1 MEKRRSGIAVGI
13 ALVLLGLWFLVVQF
27 VPFMR
32 GWFSWPMIL
41 VGVGLFL
48 GLIGI
53 TSGEAGMAIPACIVA
68 GIGGL
73 LLYQNKT
80 GNWES
85 WAYAWT
91 LIPGFVGVGTL
102 ISGVLGRDGEQV
114 KGGVWLLVIS
124 ALLYV
129 AFASFFGALGLL
141 GQYWPVLL
149 IVLGFVL
156 LVQGFVR
163 RK

>member
-1 MEKRRSGIAVGI
+1 MQARRSGVAVGI
-13 ALVLLGLWFLVVQF
+13 VLVLLGLWFLMVQF
-27 VPFMR
+27 VPFLQ
-32 GWFSWPMIL
+32 GWFSWPMI
-41 VGVGLFL
+41 VIGVGLLL

-53 TSGEAGMAIPACIVA
+53 TNGEAGMAVPACIVA

-73 LLYQNKT
+73 LLYQNRT

-85 WAYAWT
+85 WAYVWT
-91 LIPGFVGVGTL
+91 LIPGFVGVGTVIL
-102 ISGVLGRDGEQV
+102 GVLVRNGEQV

-156 LVQGFVR
+156 LIQGFVR

>member
-1 MEKRRSGIAVGI
+1 MEARRSGVAVGI
-13 ALVLLGLWFLVVQF
+13 VLVLLGLWFLVVQF
-27 VPFMR
+27 VPFLQ
-32 GWFSWPMIL
+32 GWFSWPMI
-41 VGVGLFL
+41 VIGVGLLL

-53 TSGEAGMAIPACIVA
+53 ANGEAGMAIPACIVA

-73 LLYQNKT
+73 LLYQNGT

-141 GQYWPVLL
+141 GRYWPVLL
-149 IVLGFVL
+149 ILLGFVL
-156 LVQGFVR
+156 LVQGFAR
-163 RK
+163 RR

>member
-1 MEKRRSGIAVGI
+1 MEARRSGVAVGI
-13 ALVLLGLWFLVVQF
+13 VLVLLGLWFLVVQF
-27 VPFMR
+27 VPFLQ
-32 GWFSWPMIL
+32 GWFSWPMI
-41 VGVGLFL
+41 VIGVGLLL

-53 TSGEAGMAIPACIVA
+53 ANGEVGMAIPACIVA

-73 LLYQNKT
+73 LLYQNTT

-85 WAYAWT
+85 WAYVWT
-91 LIPGFVGVGTL
+91 LIPGFVGGGTL
-102 ISGVLGRDGEQV
+102 ISGVLSRDGEQV

-141 GQYWPVLL
+141 GRYWPVLL

-156 LVQGFVR
+156 LVQGFVH